1 MYLVMEVSIVQTGY
15 VWFVNKANLKAS
27 INAHLSCLY
36 STAMEVTW
44 QSTFTVSALH
54 SAGFNIAHNCKG
66 LTL

>member
-1 MYLVMEVSIVQTGY
+1 MVVSG
-15 VWFVNKANLKAS
+15 FGNKANLKTS

-54 SAGFNIAHNCKG
+54 SAEFDIVHSCKG
-66 LTL
+66 FIL